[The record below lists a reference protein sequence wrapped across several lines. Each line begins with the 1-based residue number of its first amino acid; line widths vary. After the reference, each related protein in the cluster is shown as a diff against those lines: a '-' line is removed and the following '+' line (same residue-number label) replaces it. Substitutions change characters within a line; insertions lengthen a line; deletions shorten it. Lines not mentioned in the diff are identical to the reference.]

1 MAGWMGRPGT
11 GRRTHPMRRCCLRY
25 LEELQ
30 RREVLMVNPVMALG
44 AGRLLLVRGAW
55 PSALA

>member
-1 MAGWMGRPGT
+1 MGRPGT